1 MRVSCNLLVMLLLR
15 LVRKGHGLPAP
26 RLPERLPR
34 LPERLPRLPEQLPLL
49 TEQLLML
56 LLRAL
61 RKSIEPMVAKTPV

>member
-1 MRVSCNLLVMLLLR
+1 MRVSCNLLAMLLLR

-26 RLPERLPR
+26 LLPERLPL
-34 LPERLPRLPEQLPLL
+34 LPERLPLL

-56 LLRAL
+56 LLRVL

>member
-34 LPERLPRLPEQLPLL
+34 LPEQLLLL

>member
-34 LPERLPRLPEQLPLL
+34 LPEQLPLL

-56 LLRAL
+56 LLHAL

>member
-15 LVRKGHGLPAP
+15 LVRKGHGLPA
-26 RLPERLPR
+26 PR

>member
-1 MRVSCNLLVMLLLR
+1 MRVNCSLLVMLLLR

-26 RLPERLPR
+26 L
-34 LPERLPRLPEQLPLL
+34 LPERLPRLPEQLLLL

-61 RKSIEPMVAKTPV
+61 RKSIEPMVVKTPV